1 LAFQFYFRSSTDK
14 VLDISGVDQS
24 SVEGFWLLQAHY
36 STEDMEAEVNALK
49 EKFEVA
55 ENILFMKQQP
65 S

>member
-1 LAFQFYFRSSTDK
+1 
-14 VLDISGVDQS
+14 
-24 SVEGFWLLQAHY
+24 LLQAHY